1 MPQSLRKPQRLP
13 ENPTANVQ
21 VACRS
26 DINAEQNKQRP
37 SETAAFSVRE
47 GYLKP
52 IPPLPRERTAGRKV
66 CINPES
72 YLKP

>member
-1 MPQSLRKPQRLP
+1 MGEGGMPQSLRKPQRLP

-37 SETAAFSVRE
+37 FETAAFSHERR
-47 GYLKP
+47 
-52 IPPLPRERTAGRKV
+52 LPENLTAKFQVARSKSRSG
-66 CINPES
+66 
-72 YLKP
+72 

>member
-1 MPQSLRKPQRLP
+1 MLQSLHKPQRLP

-37 SETAAFSVRE
+37 FETAAF
-47 GYLKP
+47 
-52 IPPLPRERTAGRKV
+52 PREKRLPENPTANVQVACSKSMLG
-66 CINPES
+66 
-72 YLKP
+72 

>member
-1 MPQSLRKPQRLP
+1 MPNRTNKGRLKPPPLP
-13 ENPTANVQ
+13 
-21 VACRS
+21 
-26 DINAEQNKQRP
+26 
-37 SETAAFSVRE
+37 VRE

-52 IPPLPRERTAGRKV
+52 IPPLPRERAAGRKV